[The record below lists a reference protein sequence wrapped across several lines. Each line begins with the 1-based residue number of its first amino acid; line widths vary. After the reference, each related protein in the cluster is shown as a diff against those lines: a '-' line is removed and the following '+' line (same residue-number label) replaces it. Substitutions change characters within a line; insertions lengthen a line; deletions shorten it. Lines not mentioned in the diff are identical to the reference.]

1 MPEIKNLSD
10 NIKRIRKEMKE
21 TQLDFAAHCGLGTGT
36 LNAIERQLSDPKL
49 SSIQKIAAYVDK
61 TVPELL
67 SKEEDNEP
75 IPPAER
81 YRPR

>member
-1 MPEIKNLSD
+1 MPEIKNLAE

-36 LNAIERQLSDPKL
+36 YNAIENQRSDPKL

-67 SKEEDNEP
+67 SKEEYEN
-75 IPPAER
+75 ISLKER
-81 YRPR
+81 HDH

>member
-1 MPEIKNLSD
+1 MPENQNLAD

-36 LNAIERQLSDPKL
+36 LNAMERQLSDPKL
-49 SSIQKIAAYVDK
+49 SSIQKIAAYVDR

-67 SKEEDNEP
+67 SKEKTREDLSTE
-75 IPPAER
+75 ER
-81 YRPR
+81 HDT